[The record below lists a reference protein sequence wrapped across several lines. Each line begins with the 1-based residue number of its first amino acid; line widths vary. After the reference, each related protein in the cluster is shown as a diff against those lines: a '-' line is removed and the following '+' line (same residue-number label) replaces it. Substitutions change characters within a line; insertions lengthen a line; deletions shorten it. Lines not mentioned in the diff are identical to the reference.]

1 MSTPTYHYQISDE
14 PGIPK
19 FARVLIAI
27 LAVGV
32 LVFVVLIGLRSPSTS
47 AQASAIESAPVIQEF
62 IPGQVQG
69 FVIGVNNAML
79 YMPADAITIAG
90 KITIVPREPNMYPMA
105 GENWVRLLVVDVQFT
120 DTTGKTFRQMALF
133 RPAEICFKITRERWE
148 DYASH
153 PDDYQVQY
161 YAEGN
166 NPPAWV
172 TLPMITHPDQNQLCG
187 VTDHLSL
194 FALATRPETLIPL
207 TGGPTP
213 TPVTFWGLFG
223 LDSLFGDDSVDPPP
237 AWTPVPTEPPTQ
249 PPPTEPPTQPPT
261 EPPTQPP
268 TEPPTQPP
276 TDPPTEPPTE
286 PPTQPPTDPPTE
298 PPTQP
303 PTDPPTE
310 PPTEPPTQPPT
321 DPPPTDPP
329 PDPTDPPTEPPT
341 GP

>member
-32 LVFVVLIGLRSPSTS
+32 LVFVVLIGLRSPNAS
-47 AQASAIESAPVIQEF
+47 AQASAIEYAPVTQEF
-62 IPGQVQG
+62 IPGQAQG
-69 FVIGVNNAML
+69 FVIGVNNATL

-105 GENWVRLLVVDVQFT
+105 GEKWVRLLVVDVQFT
-120 DTTGKTFRQMALF
+120 DTTGKTFQQMTLS

-148 DYASH
+148 DYAGH

-213 TPVTFWGLFG
+213 TPVTFWSFFG
-223 LDSLFGDDSVDPPP
+223 LDNLFGGDDSITPPP
-237 AWTPVPTEPPTQ
+237 GWTQPPSVVPPPTQ
-249 PPPTEPPTQPPT
+249 PLTVPPTQPPT
-261 EPPTQPP
+261 EPPT
-268 TEPPTQPP
+268 
-276 TDPPTEPPTE
+276 DPPTE

-310 PPTEPPTQPPT
+310 PPTQPPTDPPT

-329 PDPTDPPTEPPT
+329 TGPTDPPT